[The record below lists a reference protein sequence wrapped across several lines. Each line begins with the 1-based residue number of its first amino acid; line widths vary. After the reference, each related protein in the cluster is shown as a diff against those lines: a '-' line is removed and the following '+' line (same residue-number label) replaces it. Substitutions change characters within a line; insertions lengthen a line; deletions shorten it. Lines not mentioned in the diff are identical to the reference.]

1 MENVRGRGHRAGL
14 RHRPDQTTA
23 VHAALDEPRR
33 EPISSPRRRQR
44 VRPVTR
50 SPAPRPPHIH
60 DEQNQHLSVYI
71 TDAGTLSLDQ
81 PRMPQIPAPVGSC
94 LAWWSSGRHFPAAA
108 SETAVTIPTILIMQA
123 MRTAIRLHAT
133 PGLAADSPTVLR
145 VEAFLAALV
154 EDAVAQLPHGTL
166 PADLREAP
174 TSGEAV
180 GPGVRFWWP
189 RVRDGFGAGTSH
201 GDGKKPRS
209 PPGSCNSRAPPM
221 WRCGQIHGYLLRQ
234 RPNVMARTSAA

>member
-1 MENVRGRGHRAGL
+1 MVRCRSMENVRGRGHRAGL

-50 SPAPRPPHIH
+50 SPPPRPPHIH

-166 PADLREAP
+166 PADCAKRRPRAKP
-174 TSGEAV
+174 SVPACDSG
-180 GPGVRFWWP
+180 GPGYATGSGP
-189 RVRDGFGAGTSH
+189 GLATAME
-201 GDGKKPRS
+201 RS
-209 PPGSCNSRAPPM
+209 PAAHPAHAIHERPQCGAVARSTVTFSASAPM
-221 WRCGQIHGYLLRQ
+221 
-234 RPNVMARTSAA
+234 